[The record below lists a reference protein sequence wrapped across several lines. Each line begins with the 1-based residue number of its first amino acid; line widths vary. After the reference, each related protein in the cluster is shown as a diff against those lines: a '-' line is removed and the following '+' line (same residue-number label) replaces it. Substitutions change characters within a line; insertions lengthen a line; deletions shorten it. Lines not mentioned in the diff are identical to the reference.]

1 MAFPWNIKYPNVNDE
16 ILNLD
21 WVLKEIQEMQKAIDG
36 IAEGILS
43 QANAYTDEQLANYQ
57 QQVEDIRTEMTA
69 LVRQVETDFDNLQ
82 VQINISLRQMELRI
96 EDLQDQLAADINAVN
111 ARTDLAIEQ
120 NNEYLLSHMEEYLS
134 GIKVLNALTGIRV
147 SIQDMFNFLCSLH
160 ASDSI
165 DYTDLAAANNTYTQL
180 ANYHMTYTQL
190 AMNGSNIIQVNP

>member
-1 MAFPWNIKYPNVNDE
+1 M
-16 ILNLD
+16 
-21 WVLKEIQEMQKAIDG
+21 
-36 IAEGILS
+36 
-43 QANAYTDEQLANYQ
+43 
-57 QQVEDIRTEMTA
+57 
-69 LVRQVETDFDNLQ
+69 
-82 VQINISLRQMELRI
+82 
-96 EDLQDQLAADINAVN
+96 QDQLAADINAVN

-165 DYTDLAAANNTYTQL
+165 SYTNLAAANNTYTQL
-180 ANYHMTYTQL
+180 ANYGMTYTQL